1 VSAAVVVNFRRV
13 DGKPGDAPSFK
24 ALSPKEIEQIT
35 NLSREAMGFSK
46 ERGDTLNVVNAAFPA
61 GPEAPAVKPIWEDPQ
76 AMLELAG
83 KQAGNVLIGLLVAYL
98 VFGVLRPAVNR
109 LTEPP
114 EPAPDSPE
122 AMLAASGVTIGE
134 DGQIVLPAGAVVTAD
149 GKVVVNAE
157 GELDDASQVRLS
169 GEAKLDAEA
178 EAAFMEDIEI
188 AKKVAA
194 KDAKLFANVLKGWM
208 DNG

>member
-1 VSAAVVVNFRRV
+1 
-13 DGKPGDAPSFK
+13 
-24 ALSPKEIEQIT
+24 
-35 NLSREAMGFSK
+35 
-46 ERGDTLNVVNAAFPA
+46 VVNAAVPA

-157 GELDDASQVRLS
+157 GELDDASRVSLS

-178 EAAFMEDIEI
+178 EAAFMDDIEI
-188 AKKVAA
+188 AKKVAE